1 MTIGHQKWCC
11 IIPPTCLQEITL
23 NRNLIILFFTLVV
36 VMLGFGIIIPI
47 LPSYIES
54 MGGGGFAMGLLMAI
68 FSAMQFIFSPVWGG
82 LSDRYG
88 RKPILMI
95 GVFGFAITMLLMGLS
110 TKLWMLIATRGL
122 AGMLSSATLPTAMAY
137 IGDSTNK
144 KNRGGGMGVV
154 GAAMGLG
161 MVLGPG
167 IGGILAGVSIE
178 APFYFAAVL
187 ALLSMGL
194 IWLFLPESLLPENR
208 QFGIR
213 LQGPQLKVMWQ
224 ALLGPLGFL
233 LITAF
238 IISFAMTNFEGI
250 FPYYAQQRYAFDPK
264 QIGLIL
270 TVVGLTSSI
279 AQGLL
284 TGIMTRKFGE
294 VNVIKGSLLF
304 STVGFLMMLA
314 AGNMGGVLVTTAVFI
329 LSNAML
335 RPAVSSLI
343 SQRTTQGQGMAMGLN
358 NAFMSLGRVAGPLWA
373 GAMVDVN
380 LSFPYL
386 TGAFIMMI
394 GFISSMFFL
403 KKSESQTHDTAT
415 EMVSAD

>member
-1 MTIGHQKWCC
+1 M
-11 IIPPTCLQEITL
+11 
-23 NRNLIILFFTLVV
+23 NRNLVILFFTLVV

-54 MGGGGFAMGLLMAI
+54 MGGGGFTMGLLMAI

-88 RKPILMI
+88 RKPILML
-95 GVFGFAITMLLMGLS
+95 GVLGFAITMLLMGLS
-110 TKLWMLIATRGL
+110 TKLWMLIAARGL
-122 AGMLSSATLPTAMAY
+122 AGVLSSATLPTAMAY
-137 IGDSTNK
+137 IGDSTDK

-167 IGGILAGVSIE
+167 IGGMMAGISME
-178 APFYFAAVL
+178 APFYFAAIL
-187 ALLSMGL
+187 ALLSIGL
-194 IWLFLPESLLPENR
+194 IWLLLPESLLAEKR
-208 QFGIR
+208 QLATR
-213 LQGPQLKVMWQ
+213 LHGPQFKVMWQ
-224 ALLGPLGFL
+224 ALFGPLGFL

-238 IISFAMTNFEGI
+238 MISFAMTNFEGI
-250 FPYYAQQRYAFDPK
+250 FAYYAQQKYTFDPK
-264 QIGLIL
+264 QIGIIL
-270 TVVGLTSSI
+270 TVVGLVSTI

-294 VNVIKGSLLF
+294 ANVIKGSLLF
-304 STVGFLMMLA
+304 STLGFLVMLA
-314 AGNMGGVLVTTAVFI
+314 AGNMAGVLVTTAVFI

-343 SQRTTQGQGMAMGLN
+343 SQRTNQGQGIAMGLN

-373 GAMVDVN
+373 GSMIDVN
-380 LSFPYL
+380 LSLPFL
-386 TGAFIMMI
+386 TGAFIMLL
-394 GFISSMFFL
+394 GFAFSMFFF
-403 KKSESQTHDTAT
+403 KKDNPQIQDPA
-415 EMVSAD
+415 VDVISAD